1 MERRTAATML
11 GIALALCALFT
22 LPGTTDGQSSYIDR
36 LLLHSRIRGKDE
48 GPNVCTVQ
56 VVTNTRKTF
65 YSSCQSWY
73 RKMVCGNPT
82 TITYECCPGYLPV
95 EGEKG
100 CPAILPL
107 GTMAETLEA
116 AGATI
121 TMGHMEQADLGSV
134 LAGRAAFTAFAPDDN
149 AWQGVE
155 MSESEIRDSMS
166 YSLVDRRLL
175 GRDLKHGM
183 ALPTLKEDELHVHH
197 YSNGI
202 ITVNCM
208 RILKPNLLASNGV
221 VHIVE
226 AIIPPASAS
235 IRAILESDSRLK
247 TLTSALRS
255 AGMLE
260 TVGNGVGP
268 YTVFAPTDEAFQ
280 KLPKEMLARILA
292 DTVAL
297 KALLQHHVVRVAQCS
312 GALLGPVRHDS
323 AEGSPLLLGCSPA
336 GVTVDGRAVVE
347 QADRVAANGVV
358 HVINDVLLPD
368 SAKST
373 LELIDDP
380 EHTAF
385 KDMFVQAGLKSSLR
399 AGSAYTMLAPTN
411 KAFGGSLLSES
422 SSEMSAAMKNHVLKG
437 SVQLHELFGGKMLET
452 LSGKKLRV
460 FIYQKAICLENACV
474 SPRVTH
480 GQTSNMFSVDQVVRA
495 PNKSLLDLLK
505 ADKRFSTLVDMVKT
519 SGLTQT
525 LNKAGSY
532 TLFAPTNAA
541 FQKLRSGRLAQLSG
555 SAKQQ
560 AEILKFHV
568 TNGVVVKGGV
578 PPGSATF
585 LTTLQGGGLELVQTR
600 DGVLSVAGHDV
611 VQADLMATNGVI
623 HAIDSVLLPSESD
636 SVAIKFVRG
645 KHVVTRT
652 LRMADKISPA
662 STG

>member
-1 MERRTAATML
+1 MGRRAVATIL
-11 GIALALCALFT
+11 GIALCTLSA
-22 LPGTTDGQSSYIDR
+22 LPGTADAQASHIDR
-36 LLLHSRIRGKDE
+36 LLLHSRIRGRAE
-48 GPNVCTVQ
+48 GPNVCSVQ
-56 VVTNTRKTF
+56 MATNSMKTF
-65 YSSCQSWY
+65 YSSCQTWY

-116 AGATI
+116 AGATT
-121 TMGHMEQADLGSV
+121 TMAHMEQADLGSV

-149 AWQGVE
+149 AWKGVK

-183 ALPTLKEDELHVHH
+183 TLPTLKEDELHVHH
-197 YSNGI
+197 FPNGI
-202 ITVNCM
+202 ITVNCV

-226 AIIPPASAS
+226 SIIPPASAS
-235 IRAILESDSRLK
+235 IRAILESDSRLQ
-247 TLTSALRS
+247 TLTSALSS

-260 TVGNGVGP
+260 TVGVGVGP
-268 YTVFAPTDEAFQ
+268 YTLFAPTDAAFE

-292 DTVAL
+292 DPVAV
-297 KALLQHHVVRVAQCS
+297 KALLQHHVVRAAVCT

-323 AEGSPLLLGCSPA
+323 AEGSPLLLGCGPA

-347 QADRVAANGVV
+347 QADRVATNGIV
-358 HVINDVLLPD
+358 HVLNELLLPD

-373 LELIDDP
+373 LELMDDP
-380 EHTAF
+380 DHTTF
-385 KDMFVQAGLKSSLR
+385 KDMFVRAGLKSSLR
-399 AGSAYTMLAPTN
+399 EGAAYTLLAPTN
-411 KAFGGSLLSES
+411 KAFGGSLLSAS
-422 SSEMSAAMKNHVLKG
+422 SSELSAAMKNHVLKG
-437 SVQLHELFGGKMLET
+437 SVQLHELFGGKALET

-474 SPRVTH
+474 SPRVKH
-480 GQTSNMFSVDQVVRA
+480 GQTSDMFSLDQVVRA
-495 PNKSLLDLLK
+495 PTKSLLDLLK
-505 ADKRFSTLVDMVKT
+505 ADKRFSTLVGMVKT

-541 FQKLRSGRLAQLSG
+541 FEALPSSRLSQLSG
-555 SAKQQ
+555 STKQQ
-560 AEILKFHV
+560 AEVLKFHV

-578 PPGSATF
+578 PQDATTF

-611 VQADLMATNGVI
+611 VQEDLMATNGVI
-623 HAIDSVLLPSESD
+623 HAINSVLLPSESD
-636 SVAIKFVRG
+636 SVTIKLVQG
-645 KHVVTRT
+645 KQLVTRT
-652 LRMADKISPA
+652 LKKGSKFSVA